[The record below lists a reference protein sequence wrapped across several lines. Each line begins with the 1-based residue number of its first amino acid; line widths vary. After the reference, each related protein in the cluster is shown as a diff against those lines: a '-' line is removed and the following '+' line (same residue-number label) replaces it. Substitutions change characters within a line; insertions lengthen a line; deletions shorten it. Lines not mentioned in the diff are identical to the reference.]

1 MNYIQEVYDHIIYKY
16 DEDDI
21 INKISEIQSD
31 DINELTELEIE
42 MDKMDS
48 IETILESIIYSSLEE
63 LDIYLD
69 DDENDILKEMLCD
82 EWCIPLY

>member
-63 LDIYLD
+63 LDICLD